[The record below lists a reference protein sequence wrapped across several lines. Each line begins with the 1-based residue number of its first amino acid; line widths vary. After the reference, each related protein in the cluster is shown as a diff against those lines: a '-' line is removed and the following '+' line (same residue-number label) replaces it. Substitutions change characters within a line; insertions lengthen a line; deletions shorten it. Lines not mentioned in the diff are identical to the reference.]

1 MRRVVLASAAL
12 TAASALAAGLVLILA
27 RPPGGWPAFS
37 DAAGVLIGTAV
48 TAGIVG
54 AVVAWAIT
62 LPAVKTLRWAASAL
76 WAFGDGETP
85 ERVPARGGA
94 ESAAVALALN
104 DVTRTIGE
112 RIRALEVRNAQLEHV
127 FQNTPGG
134 AVVLDENGRIVEMS
148 HPAAALLGTTPELS
162 AGRVLDGFLPDIAD
176 AIGDSRSAAEPA
188 AEEPPAESVVMGRQ
202 VRIRSLPISYNGNG
216 GNLILLEDV
225 TSQAQTERARR
236 EFVANVSHD
245 LRTPITSL
253 RALLDTLESGAKDD
267 PAAAATFLG
276 QIRVEVERLESLTE
290 ELLEVAR
297 FEAGQDRMEM
307 RESDCGEIAKLVAD
321 RLTALAER
329 SGITLR
335 ILPAE
340 AAIPVR
346 IDTER
351 IGRAILNVIHNAVKF
366 TPPGGQITVS
376 ADAVDGYGR
385 ITVRDTGVGI
395 EPDDLPRVF
404 ERFFRSDMSRTGGGA
419 GLGLAIAQRIVNLH
433 RGEIEIESD
442 GVDRGTKVII
452 ALPLFGPRSSD
463 QA

>member
-1 MRRVVLASAAL
+1 MRRVVPASAAL
-12 TAASALAAGLVLILA
+12 TAAGAVAAGLVVIQTRAL
-27 RPPGGWPAFS
+27 GGWPAVG
-37 DAAGVLIGTAV
+37 DAAAVLVGTAAV
-48 TAGIVG
+48 AG
-54 AVVAWAIT
+54 AVAAAITWAIT
-62 LPAVKTLRWAASAL
+62 SPAVRTLRRAASAL
-76 WAFGDGETP
+76 WAFGEGETP
-85 ERVPARGGA
+85 ERIPPRGGA
-94 ESAAVALALN
+94 ETAALALALN

-134 AVVLDENGRIVEMS
+134 AVVLDEDARIMEMS
-148 HPAAALLGTTPELS
+148 HPAASLLGTTPELS
-162 AGRVLDGFLPDIAD
+162 AGRALDDFLPGITD
-176 AIGDSRSAAEPA
+176 AIGDPRSLAKPA
-188 AEEPPAESVVMGRQ
+188 ADTPPAESVVRGRQ
-202 VRIRSLPISYNGNG
+202 VRIRSLPITYNGNR
-216 GNLILLEDV
+216 GNLVLLEDI
-225 TSQAQTERARR
+225 TSQAQTERVRR

-253 RALLDTLESGAKDD
+253 RALLDTLESGARDD

-307 RESDCGEIAKLVAD
+307 RESDCGEIAKLVTD

-335 ILPAE
+335 IVPAE
-340 AAIPVR
+340 APIPVR
-346 IDTER
+346 IDIER

-366 TPPGGQITVS
+366 TPPGGQITVT
-376 ADAVDGYGR
+376 ADAADGFGR

-395 EPDDLPRVF
+395 EPEDLPRVF

-433 RGEIEIESD
+433 RGEIKIESA
-442 GVDRGTKVII
+442 GVEQGATVII

-463 QA
+463 QI

>member
-1 MRRVVLASAAL
+1 MLAAAAL
-12 TAASALAAGLVLILA
+12 TAAGAAAGLVVIQA
-27 RPPGGWPAFS
+27 RSPGGWPAVG
-37 DAAGVLIGTAV
+37 DAAGVLAATAV
-48 TAGIVG
+48 AAGVVG
-54 AVVAWAIT
+54 AAAAWAIT
-62 LPAVKTLRWAASAL
+62 LPAVKTLRRAASAL
-76 WAFGDGETP
+76 WAFGEGETP
-85 ERVPARGGA
+85 ERIPVRGGA
-94 ESAAVALALN
+94 EPAAVALALN
-104 DVTRTIGE
+104 DVTRAIGE

-148 HPAAALLGTTPELS
+148 HPAASLLGTTPELS
-162 AGRVLDGFLPDIAD
+162 AGRMLDGFLPDIAD
-176 AIGDSRSAAEPA
+176 AIGDPRSPAEPA
-188 AEEPPAESVVMGRQ
+188 ADESVVMGRQ
-202 VRIRSLPISYNGNG
+202 VRIRSLPISYDGNG
-216 GNLILLEDV
+216 GNLVLLEDI
-225 TSQAQTERARR
+225 TSQARTERVRR

-307 RESDCGEIAKLVAD
+307 RESDCGEIAKLVTD
-321 RLTALAER
+321 RLTALAKR
-329 SGITLR
+329 SGIALR
-335 ILPAE
+335 IVPAE
-340 AAIPVR
+340 APIPVR

-366 TPPGGQITVS
+366 TPPGGDITVS

-395 EPDDLPRVF
+395 EPEDLPRVF

-433 RGEIEIESD
+433 RGEIKIESA
-442 GVDRGTKVII
+442 GADRGTTVTI
-452 ALPLFGPRSSD
+452 ALPLFGPRSSN